1 MGLQIHPV
9 KSKVMQTV
17 TKPDE
22 RRKVGEQELEEV
34 DLFCY
39 LGSTIDQ
46 EDGTAAD
53 VKAQIGKVTCNIYIT
68 QKVGKTEDISLHI
81 N

>member
-1 MGLQIHPV
+1 
-9 KSKVMQTV
+9 MQTV

-22 RRKVGEQELEEV
+22 RIKVGEQELEEV

-46 EDGTAAD
+46 EVGTAAD

-68 QKVGKTEDISLHI
+68 QKSRENRKYFSSYQLKNI
-81 N
+81 